1 MSAMGSPDVGAT
13 IDTIRLGLGRLH
25 PGERR
30 VAEEI
35 LARPGEVADL
45 SAADLGQRCNTSAAT
60 VVRACKALGFQGF
73 QHLRMLLVRDAGAA
87 AAAASPSAES
97 APGPMDRLFE
107 EMQQAIVRASRTVD
121 RELLDAAADLLAG
134 ARRIVLVGSGTS
146 ASLVQWGI
154 LRFGSAGVP
163 LEAPTDPAA
172 QIVVCRL
179 LGQADVCLAVSDSGM
194 NRTTVDAVRAAHKA
208 GARVVAV
215 TGHGRTTIAAEAD
228 ISLVA
233 HSPGVWNSISS
244 VGGLVQALVLSALQ
258 ELVTERRG
266 LGPGPREVV
275 EAEIFTSLAPD
286 RPENH

>member
-1 MSAMGSPDVGAT
+1 MGSPDVGAT
-13 IDTIRLGLGRLH
+13 IDTIRLGLGGLH

-60 VVRACKALGFQGF
+60 VVRACKSLGFQGF

-87 AAAASPSAES
+87 AAAAAPSAES
-97 APGPMDRLFE
+97 APGPLDRLLE
-107 EMQQAIVRASRTVD
+107 EMHQALVRASHTVD
-121 RELLDAAADLLAG
+121 REQLHAAAEMLAG

-146 ASLVQWGI
+146 ASLVQWGV
-154 LRFGSAGVP
+154 LRFSSAGIP

-179 LGQADVCLAVSDSGM
+179 LGTEDVCLAMSDSGM
-194 NRTTVDAVRAAHKA
+194 NRNTVDAVRAARKA
-208 GARVVAV
+208 GAGIVSI
-215 TGHGRTTIAAEAD
+215 TGHGRTAVAAEAD
-228 ISLVA
+228 ISLVVQ
-233 HSPGVWNSISS
+233 SPGVWNSIST
-244 VGGLVQALVLSALQ
+244 VGGLVQALVLGALQ
-258 ELVTERRG
+258 ELVADRRG
-266 LGPGPREVV
+266 LGPAPRAVV

>member
-1 MSAMGSPDVGAT
+1 MGSPDVGTT
-13 IDTIRLGLGRLH
+13 IESIRLGLGGLH

-35 LARPGEVADL
+35 LARPGDVADL
-45 SAADLGQRCNTSAAT
+45 SAADLGARCNTSAAT

-87 AAAASPSAES
+87 AAAESPES
-97 APGPMDRLFE
+97 TAAPGPLDRLFD
-107 EMQQAIVRASRTVD
+107 EMHQAIERASRTVD
-121 RELLDAAADLLAG
+121 RDALGEAADRLAG

-154 LRFGSAGVP
+154 LRFGSAGIP

-172 QIVVCRL
+172 QIIVCRL
-179 LGQADVCLAVSDSGM
+179 LGARDVCLAISDSGM
-194 NRTTVDAVRAAHKA
+194 NRNTIDAVRAARKA
-208 GARVVAV
+208 GATVLAI
-215 TGHGRTTIAAEAD
+215 TGHGRTTIADESD
-228 ISLVA
+228 VSLVA

-258 ELVTERRG
+258 ELVAERLQ
-266 LGPGPREVV
+266 LGPGRRDEA
-275 EAEIFTSLAPD
+275 EAEIFTTLAPD
-286 RPENH
+286 QPENH